1 MLATTTTLAPFIAS
15 SGTCSTRPET
25 TWRTP
30 SAGPRSMD
38 STYSFSASGWRA
50 TFVMVPTTMLRRE
63 TSIGAFAG
71 TSFFFGFGASAFFP
85 LPSLSPPLAAL
96 SEDEPSAPAAPSTS
110 CFAKRISPTDT
121 AVPGIRFSDRL
132 SRQAGVAGVPNFL
145 KMASQASGM
154 NGARKCAAA
163 YTASSVDLMITAL
176 RAAAPSP
183 LTAHGAES
191 VRYLFVS
198 FMALIASSQHR

>member
-1 MLATTTTLAPFIAS
+1 M
-15 SGTCSTRPET
+15 
-25 TWRTP
+25 
-30 SAGPRSMD
+30 
-38 STYSFSASGWRA
+38 
-50 TFVMVPTTMLRRE
+50 VMVPTTMLRRE
-63 TSIGAFAG
+63 TSIGALAG

-85 LPSLSPPLAAL
+85 LPSEFPLAPL
-96 SEDEPSAPAAPSTS
+96 SAPPSAPAAPSTS
-110 CFAKRISPTDT
+110 CFAKRMSPTDT

-176 RAAAPSP
+176 RAADPSP